1 MVIRNFE
8 DNYRHKGL
16 RRKLVEEIRGKGI
29 RSEAVL
35 KAIDEVP
42 RHWFLDP
49 AFLEFAYQDK
59 PFPIGCDQTISQP
72 YTVAFQTELLDVKP
86 FQKVLEIGTGS
97 GYQACILSK
106 LGARVFSIERQKK
119 LYDRT
124 KDFLQKAGFRGI
136 KIFYGDGYQGL
147 PAYAPFDR
155 ILITAAAPEIPTTLL
170 EQLKPG
176 GKMVLPMGKPGLQTM
191 TLVVKNEDGSLLT
204 EQHGAFVFVPMLPDK
219 ANGN

>member
-1 MVIRNFE
+1 MAIFNFE

-35 KAIDEVP
+35 KAIEDLP

-49 AFLEFAYQDK
+49 AFLEFAYQDQ

-72 YTVAFQTELLDVKP
+72 YTVAFQTELLDVQP
-86 FQKVLEIGTGS
+86 YQKVLEIGTGS
-97 GYQACILSK
+97 GYQACILAK
-106 LGARVFSIERQKK
+106 LGARVFTIERQKK

-124 KDFLQKAGFRGI
+124 KEFLAKAGFRSI
-136 KIFYGDGYQGL
+136 KIFYGDGYQGV

-155 ILITAAAPEIPTTLL
+155 ILITAAAPEIPQALID
-170 EQLKPG
+170 QLKPG
-176 GKMVLPMGKPGLQTM
+176 GKMVLPLGKPGLQTM
-191 TLVVKNEDGSLLT
+191 TLVVKKEDGSLHT
-204 EQHGAFVFVPMLPDK
+204 EEHGAFVFVPMLRDK
-219 ANGN
+219 ANGD

>member
-1 MVIRNFE
+1 MVISNFE

-16 RRKLVEEIRGKGI
+16 RRKLVEEIRSKGI

-106 LGARVFSIERQKK
+106 LGARVFQLSVKK
-119 LYDRT
+119 NFTTVPKIFFKRRVFVGLKFSMVMDI
-124 KDFLQKAGFRGI
+124 KDFRHM
-136 KIFYGDGYQGL
+136 
-147 PAYAPFDR
+147 
-155 ILITAAAPEIPTTLL
+155 LL
-170 EQLKPG
+170 
-176 GKMVLPMGKPGLQTM
+176 
-191 TLVVKNEDGSLLT
+191 ST
-204 EQHGAFVFVPMLPDK
+204 EFL
-219 ANGN
+219 